1 MFFIFIANILISL
14 LCVVLITYINR
25 QYKLS
30 SIFKCMIF
38 IAVTELSAIIA
49 ILLTENTWEYKPLV
63 KTYLINMSLIIPI
76 FLCFLSRAKSIKWN
90 ILFGLA
96 ISCLFCAI
104 FYIYEIV
111 YYPLLWTL
119 ILLACFNI
127 SINIYP
133 KSRYKRLYIC
143 LLLSFFLWILGCLLD
158 RVLYIVFLDNTY
170 IILSISYVI
179 LVISDIIIFR
189 RINNE

>member
-119 ILLACFNI
+119 ILL
-127 SINIYP
+127 
-133 KSRYKRLYIC
+133 
-143 LLLSFFLWILGCLLD
+143 
-158 RVLYIVFLDNTY
+158 V
-170 IILSISYVI
+170 
-179 LVISDIIIFR
+179 
-189 RINNE
+189 